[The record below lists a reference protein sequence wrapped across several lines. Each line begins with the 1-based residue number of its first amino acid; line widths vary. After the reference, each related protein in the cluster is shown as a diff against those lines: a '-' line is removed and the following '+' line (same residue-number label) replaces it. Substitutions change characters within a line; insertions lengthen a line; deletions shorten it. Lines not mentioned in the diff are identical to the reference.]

1 MSLFHYGSLKSD
13 IKKSSYMEGMQ
24 TNLLKS
30 TDQHNKLL

>member
-1 MSLFHYGSLKSD
+1 MSLFLYCSLKSD

-30 TDQHNKLL
+30 TDEHKKLL